1 MKKILLLIFAA
12 AAFYLGGAYRFTP
25 LLVFAA
31 AAALLLPTMFI
42 LSRAL
47 AKKTEVRFARS
58 EYSAETGGEAAVSV
72 ICENGGRLP
81 VTRCRADIS
90 AAYPNSKPDKIK
102 LQIGADANSEQTKE
116 IEIKAPCCGLI
127 ELKIEKFRVCD
138 WLNIFAAPKK
148 CGAVCR
154 AAVYPK
160 ERELD
165 VSLSPSHGMS
175 GFAERTGLGGGTD
188 TEIKDIREYEHG
200 DSARLIHRNR
210 SAKTGELW
218 VKELEKQAD
227 IIAELYLDMSGAD
240 AAEPRSASLFYEV
253 LSALAAGLL
262 KNAAAV
268 RIFYKSGENRLIT
281 ARNGEDIR
289 GALLELYQTD
299 PKSLGAAEVPSG
311 GVSLGL
317 DCRLSRD
324 GKTIK
329 KFTSDDFDAESGVLE
344 I

>member
-1 MKKILLLIFAA
+1 MKKILLVLFAA

-25 LLVFAA
+25 LLVFAVA
-31 AAALLLPTMFI
+31 IIMLLPTMFI

-47 AKKTEVRFARS
+47 GKKLSVRFERP
-58 EYSAETGGEAAVSV
+58 EYSAEKGSEAAISV

-90 AAYPNSKPDKIK
+90 AAYPNSKPSKIK
-102 LQIGADANSEQTKE
+102 FQIGADANSEQTKE
-116 IEIKAPCCGLI
+116 LEINAPYCGLI
-127 ELKIEKFRVCD
+127 ELKIEKLKVCD

-154 AAVYPK
+154 AAIYPK
-160 ERELD
+160 EQEFD
-165 VSLSPSHGMS
+165 VSLAPSRGMS
-175 GFAERTGLGGGTD
+175 GFAERPGLRGGSD
-188 TEIKDIREYEHG
+188 TEIKSLREYEHG
-200 DSARLIHRNR
+200 DSARLIHRNL
-210 SAKTGELW
+210 SARTGELW

-227 IIAELYLDMSGAD
+227 FIAELYLDMSGAD
-240 AAEPRSASLFYEV
+240 KAEPRTMSLFYEV

-268 RIFYKSGENRLIT
+268 RLFYKSGEERLLT
-281 ARNGEDIR
+281 ARSRGDIR
-289 GALLELYQTD
+289 AALFELYKTD
-299 PKSLGAAEVPSG
+299 PKSFGAAEAPSG
-311 GVSLGL
+311 RLMLGL

-324 GKTIK
+324 GKTVK
-329 KFTSDDFDAESGVLE
+329 KFTAKDFDAVSGALE